1 MCVCIFNKSIQ
12 QHIKPKNCPAYFR
25 LFRKSD
31 GTYQITKFNEVN
43 RIFNKIASNYLVD
56 PAKFDFLLPRL
67 VQIEKM
73 SEYGTEFI
81 ITPIVSNTYQS
92 IFIPEK
98 PDEQFKVN
106 KVLILKTPVNLPL

>member
-1 MCVCIFNKSIQ
+1 MDRWSTDYNS
-12 QHIKPKNCPAYFR
+12 
-25 LFRKSD
+25 
-31 GTYQITKFNEVN
+31 KFNEVK
-43 RIFNKIASNYLVD
+43 RIFNKIASNYSVD

-98 PDEQFKVN
+98 PDE
-106 KVLILKTPVNLPL
+106 

>member
-1 MCVCIFNKSIQ
+1 MLFCYAAISK
-12 QHIKPKNCPAYFR
+12 IKRIK
-25 LFRKSD
+25 
-31 GTYQITKFNEVN
+31 QVKFKQMIGE
-43 RIFNKIASNYLVD
+43 LM
-56 PAKFDFLLPRL
+56 KFDFLLPRL

-98 PDEQFKVN
+98 PDEQFNVN
-106 KVLILKTPVNLPL
+106 KVLILYTLLFKC

>member
-1 MCVCIFNKSIQ
+1 MVSSSSICFR
-12 QHIKPKNCPAYFR
+12 IKQLMDRWSTDYN
-25 LFRKSD
+25 S
-31 GTYQITKFNEVN
+31 KFNEVK
-43 RIFNKIASNYLVD
+43 RIFNKIASNYSVD

-98 PDEQFKVN
+98 PDEQFNVN
-106 KVLILKTPVNLPL
+106 KVLILYTLLFKC

>member
-1 MCVCIFNKSIQ
+1 MDRWSTDYNS
-12 QHIKPKNCPAYFR
+12 
-25 LFRKSD
+25 
-31 GTYQITKFNEVN
+31 KFNEVK
-43 RIFNKIASNYLVD
+43 RIFNKITSNYSVD

-81 ITPIVSNTYQS
+81 ISPIVGNTYQS

-98 PDEQFKVN
+98 PDEKFNVN
-106 KVLILKTPVNLPL
+106 KVLILYTLLFKCWS